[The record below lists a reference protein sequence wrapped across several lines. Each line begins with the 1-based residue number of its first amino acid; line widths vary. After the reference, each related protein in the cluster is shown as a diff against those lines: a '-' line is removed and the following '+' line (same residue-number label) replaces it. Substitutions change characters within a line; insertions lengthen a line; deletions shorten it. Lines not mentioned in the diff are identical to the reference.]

1 MHINHSRYCFSILF
15 SLFISLPIIPQ
26 AVLAQVT
33 NAQQN
38 KMDDFI
44 KDVKFNDVKGVKKAL
59 DAGMSPNTS
68 DKFGNTVLSIAIVEK
83 STDSAKLLINSPSI
97 DLERPNLAGETPLM
111 MAAFHGSLELVKH
124 LVNQRSV
131 EINHPGWSALH
142 YASTNGHLA
151 IAEFLLDKGAY
162 VDPES
167 PNGTTALMMAAR
179 GGHITIVRLLL
190 DRGADLS
197 IHNKLNLTAIDFAE
211 DNNQAEIGKGLRSRW
226 LKLYNK
232 PYPPK
237 R

>member
-1 MHINHSRYCFSILF
+1 MQINHSRYCFLLIF
-15 SLFISLPIIPQ
+15 SLLVSFAVIPQ

-44 KDVKFNDVKGVKKAL
+44 KDVKFNDVKAVKKAL

-111 MAAFHGSLELVKH
+111 MAAFHGSLELVKY
-124 LVNQRSV
+124 LINQRSV
-131 EINHPGWSALH
+131 EINHPGWSAMH
-142 YASTNGHLA
+142 YASTNGHFA
-151 IAEFLLDKGAY
+151 IVEFLLDKGAY

-197 IHNKLNLTAIDFAE
+197 VHNRLNLTAIDFAE
-211 DNNQAEIGKGLRSRW
+211 DNNQEEIGKGLRSRW
-226 LKLYNK
+226 LKLFNN

>member
-1 MHINHSRYCFSILF
+1 MHINHSRYCFLLIFIMSIG
-15 SLFISLPIIPQ
+15 ISVISDP
-26 AVLAQVT
+26 VMAQIT
-33 NAQQN
+33 TAQQN

-44 KDVKFNDVKGVKKAL
+44 RDVKFNDVKGVKKAL
-59 DAGMSPNTS
+59 ESGMSPNTS

-83 STDSAKLLINSPSI
+83 ATDAAKLLINSPSI

-124 LVNQRSV
+124 LINQRSV

-142 YASTNGHLA
+142 YAATNGHFA

-190 DRGADLS
+190 DRGANLS
-197 IHNKLNLTAIDFAE
+197 NHNQLNLTAIDFAE
-211 DNNQAEIGKGLRSRW
+211 ANNQEEIGKGLRSRW
-226 LKLYNK
+226 LKLYSK

-237 R
+237 Q